1 MKFELETTARYR
13 KDIKRVRKQG
23 LDLSLLDAV
32 IQTLLDGKPLDPKYK
47 DHALIG
53 NYLGF
58 RECHIK
64 PDWLF
69 IYAIDKGKLILT
81 ATRTG
86 SHSELFG

>member
-1 MKFELETTARYR
+1 MRLELETTARYR

-53 NYLGF
+53 N
-58 RECHIK
+58 
-64 PDWLF
+64 
-69 IYAIDKGKLILT
+69 
-81 ATRTG
+81 
-86 SHSELFG
+86 